1 MNPINSKQL
10 YYFTVISETG
20 SFTAAAKKLG
30 ISQPPLSKQI
40 MLLEA
45 ELGVKLFERG
55 AKKTELTEAGTYL
68 YFRAK
73 DILSLMNSVSED
85 LKHFPSSARGVLKL
99 GVISSAGTVL
109 VDFLKHF
116 TTAHPGVRFEVTEGN
131 TYELLEKMKNGLVEC
146 SIIRTPFNPEGLEC
160 VYGKKEPIMA
170 VGIQKYFSELSNH
183 KISITEL
190 TGKPLIYYRRFD
202 SIISLAFQNSGIA
215 PDIFCRNDD
224 ARTCLQWAKAGLG
237 IALVPES
244 ICDITGQENL
254 IFKEID
260 SPDTITQITA
270 VYKKNGY
277 VSNIAKEF
285 VDSFGNQNDLF

>member
-1 MNPINSKQL
+1 MVPINSKQL

-40 MLLEA
+40 MLLEE

-68 YFRAK
+68 YFKAR
-73 DILSLMNSVSED
+73 DILSLMDSVSDD
-85 LKHFPSSARGVLKL
+85 LKHFPSSARGLLKL

-116 TTAHPGVRFEVTEGN
+116 TADHPGVRFEVTEGN

-160 VYGKKEPIMA
+160 VYGNKEPIMA
-170 VGIQKYFSELSNH
+170 VGIPKFFPE
-183 KISITEL
+183 ISDDKVRITGL

-202 SIISLAFQNSGIA
+202 SIISLAFQNSGIE

-237 IALVPES
+237 IALVPQS
-244 ICDITGQENL
+244 ICDIKVQDNL
-254 IFKEID
+254 MFKEID
-260 SPDTITQITA
+260 SPDTVTQIAA

-277 VSNIAKEF
+277 VSNIAREF
-285 VDSFGNQNDLF
+285 VNSFGCQNGLL

>member
-1 MNPINSKQL
+1 MVPINSKQL

-40 MLLEA
+40 MLLEE

-68 YFRAK
+68 YFKAR
-73 DILSLMNSVSED
+73 DILSLMDSVSED
-85 LKHFPSSARGVLKL
+85 LKHFPSSARGLLKL

-116 TTAHPGVRFEVTEGN
+116 TADHPGVRFEVTEGN

-170 VGIQKYFSELSNH
+170 VGIPDFFPE
-183 KISITEL
+183 ISDNKVRITGL

-202 SIISLAFQNSGIA
+202 SIISLAFQNSGIE

-237 IALVPES
+237 IALVPQS
-244 ICDITGQENL
+244 ICDITLQDNL
-254 IFKEID
+254 MFKEID
-260 SPDTITQITA
+260 SPDTVTQIAA

-277 VSNIAKEF
+277 VSNIAREF
-285 VDSFGNQNDLF
+285 VNSFGCQNGML

>member
-1 MNPINSKQL
+1 MVPINSKQL

-40 MLLEA
+40 MLLEE

-68 YFRAK
+68 YFKAR
-73 DILSLMNSVSED
+73 DILSLMDSVSDD
-85 LKHFPSSARGVLKL
+85 LKHFPSSARGLLKL

-116 TTAHPGVRFEVTEGN
+116 TADHPGVRFEVTEGN

-160 VYGKKEPIMA
+160 VYGNKEPIMA
-170 VGIQKYFSELSNH
+170 VGIPDFFPE
-183 KISITEL
+183 ISDDKVRITGL

-202 SIISLAFQNSGIA
+202 SIISLAFQNSGIE

-237 IALVPES
+237 IALVPQS
-244 ICDITGQENL
+244 ICDIKVQDNL
-254 IFKEID
+254 MFKEID
-260 SPDTITQITA
+260 SPDTVTQIAA

-277 VSNIAKEF
+277 VSNIAREF
-285 VDSFGNQNDLF
+285 VNSFGCQNGLL

>member
-1 MNPINSKQL
+1 MVPINSKQL

-40 MLLEA
+40 MLLEE

-68 YFRAK
+68 YFKAR
-73 DILSLMNSVSED
+73 DILSLMDSVSED
-85 LKHFPSSARGVLKL
+85 LKHFPSSARGLLKL

-116 TTAHPGVRFEVTEGN
+116 TADHPGVRFEVTEGN

-170 VGIQKYFSELSNH
+170 VGIPEFFPE
-183 KISITEL
+183 ISDDKLRITGL

-202 SIISLAFQNSGIA
+202 SIISLAFQNSGIE

-237 IALVPES
+237 IALVPQS
-244 ICDITGQENL
+244 ICDIKMLDNL

-260 SPDTITQITA
+260 SPDTVTQIAA

-277 VSNIAKEF
+277 VSNIAREF
-285 VDSFGNQNDLF
+285 VNSFGCQNGLL

>member
-1 MNPINSKQL
+1 MVPINSKQL

-40 MLLEA
+40 MLLEE
-45 ELGVKLFERG
+45 ELEVKLFERG

-68 YFRAK
+68 YFKAR
-73 DILSLMNSVSED
+73 DILSLMDSVSED
-85 LKHFPSSARGVLKL
+85 LKHFPSSARGLLKL

-116 TTAHPGVRFEVTEGN
+116 TADHPGVRFEVTEGN

-170 VGIQKYFSELSNH
+170 VGIPEFFPE
-183 KISITEL
+183 ISDDKLRITGL

-202 SIISLAFQNSGIA
+202 SIISLAFQNSGIE

-237 IALVPES
+237 IALVPQS
-244 ICDITGQENL
+244 ICDIKMLDNL

-260 SPDTITQITA
+260 SPDTVTQIAA

-277 VSNIAKEF
+277 VSNIAREF
-285 VDSFGNQNDLF
+285 VNSFGCQNGLL

>member
-1 MNPINSKQL
+1 MVPINSKQL

-40 MLLEA
+40 MLLEE

-68 YFRAK
+68 YFKAR
-73 DILSLMNSVSED
+73 DILSLMDSVSDD
-85 LKHFPSSARGVLKL
+85 LKHFPSSARGLLKL

-116 TTAHPGVRFEVTEGN
+116 TADHPGVRFEVTEGN

-160 VYGKKEPIMA
+160 VYGNKEPIMA
-170 VGIQKYFSELSNH
+170 VGIPEFFPE
-183 KISITEL
+183 ISDDKVRITGL

-202 SIISLAFQNSGIA
+202 SIISLAFQNSGIE

-237 IALVPES
+237 IALVPQS
-244 ICDITGQENL
+244 ICDIKVQDNL
-254 IFKEID
+254 MFKEID
-260 SPDTITQITA
+260 SPDTVTQIAA

-277 VSNIAKEF
+277 VSNIAREF
-285 VDSFGNQNDLF
+285 VNSFGCQNGLL

>member
-1 MNPINSKQL
+1 MVPINSKQL

-40 MLLEA
+40 MLLEE

-55 AKKTELTEAGTYL
+55 AKKAELTEAGTYL
-68 YFRAK
+68 YFKAR
-73 DILSLMNSVSED
+73 DILSLMDSVSKD
-85 LKHFPSSARGVLKL
+85 LKHFPSSARGLLKL

-116 TTAHPGVRFEVTEGN
+116 TADHPGIRFEVTEGN

-170 VGIQKYFSELSNH
+170 VGIPDFFPE
-183 KISITEL
+183 ISGDKVRITGL

-202 SIISLAFQNSGIA
+202 SIISLAFQNSGIE

-237 IALVPES
+237 IALVPQS
-244 ICDITGQENL
+244 ICDIKLQDNL
-254 IFKEID
+254 MFKEID
-260 SPDTITQITA
+260 SPDTVTQIAA

-277 VSNIAKEF
+277 VSNIAREF
-285 VDSFGNQNDLF
+285 VTSFGCQNGML